1 MAKSIEQKAIDT
13 LMNLVSDVRF
23 REYEFISLMATQP
36 VGLMRR
42 FFGIILA
49 FVEWYS
55 ISAKH
60 NFYPDNTDREVC
72 EQCLTIREAITVNS
86 NDYIGSRNYTQH
98 QMIGEY

>member
-1 MAKSIEQKAIDT
+1 MAKSIEQKAMDT

-23 REYEFISLMATQP
+23 REYEFISIVSQQP

-60 NFYPDNTDREVC
+60 DFYPDNTDRDVC
-72 EQCLTIREAITVNS
+72 QQCLIIREAITVNS
-86 NDYIGSRNYTQH
+86 NDYIASQS
-98 QMIGEY
+98 QMIRGY

>member
-23 REYEFISLMATQP
+23 REYEFIRLVAEQP

-49 FVEWYS
+49 FVEWYA

-60 NFYPDNTDREVC
+60 NFYPDNTDRDVC
-72 EQCLTIREAITVNS
+72 QQCLIIQKSLTVNS
-86 NDYIGSRNYTQH
+86 NDYIRSQH

>member
-42 FFGIILA
+42 FFGILLA

-55 ISAKH
+55 ISAEH
-60 NFYPDNTDREVC
+60 NSYPGNPDRDVC
-72 EQCLTIREAITVNS
+72 QQCLIIREAITVNS
-86 NDYIGSRNYTQH
+86 NDYIATQH
-98 QMIGEY
+98 QMIREY

>member
-1 MAKSIEQKAIDT
+1 MAKSIEQKAMDT

-23 REYEFISLMATQP
+23 REYEFISLVSQQP

-60 NFYPDNTDREVC
+60 DFYPDNTDRDVC
-72 EQCLTIREAITVNS
+72 QQCLIIREAITVNS
-86 NDYIGSRNYTQH
+86 NDYIASQS
-98 QMIGEY
+98 QMIRGY

>member
-1 MAKSIEQKAIDT
+1 MAKSIEQKAMDT

-23 REYEFISLMATQP
+23 REYEFIRLVATQP

-42 FFGIILA
+42 FFGILLA

-60 NFYPDNTDREVC
+60 DFYPDNTDRDVC
-72 EQCLTIREAITVNS
+72 QQCLIIREAITVNS
-86 NDYIGSRNYTQH
+86 NDYIASQS
-98 QMIGEY
+98 QMIRGY